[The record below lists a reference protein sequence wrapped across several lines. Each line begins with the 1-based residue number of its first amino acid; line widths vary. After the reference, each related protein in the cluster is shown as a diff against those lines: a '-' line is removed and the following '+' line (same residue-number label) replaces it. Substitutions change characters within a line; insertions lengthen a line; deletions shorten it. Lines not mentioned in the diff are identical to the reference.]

1 MFDVKVE
8 LSSLLENGSGNIS
21 HQKGME
27 MDLNLAT
34 IGWKMV
40 EVLSKL
46 KKKQRRSVRSKFLS
60 GR

>member
-1 MFDVKVE
+1 
-8 LSSLLENGSGNIS
+8 
-21 HQKGME
+21 ME

-46 KKKQRRSVRSKFLS
+46 KKKQRRSKKIKREGKKSKQGKNKLQFE
-60 GR
+60 

>member
-1 MFDVKVE
+1 
-8 LSSLLENGSGNIS
+8 
-21 HQKGME
+21 ME
-27 MDLNLAT
+27 MDLNLDT